1 VPYSRSNLFW
11 PLRLIAI
18 FSVLIPAL
26 LFAYATWTNSQTIE
40 EQANERIERA
50 LDVLQ
55 EHALKALQTVERAI
69 SETNEVLRGMSDE
82 SLREREADLF
92 LRLKRTQQ
100 ALPQIESIWA
110 FDRDGHPLVS
120 STILPVPRNLN
131 NSDRSYF
138 RAQQDPA
145 AETFVSEVVRARVGT
160 LRFFVVSGRRMSE
173 QAGRFNGVIGVTVM
187 PDHFSEFYR
196 KISRGRDVFG
206 LLRVDGSFLARF
218 PDIRFEQF
226 ATQSALAQETTRNP
240 EAGSFTGKS
249 RLDGVERRVGY
260 RKVPGFQVYVQAGIE
275 TDALRS
281 EFWSATL
288 LQLAL
293 GGPVALAMF
302 GLSIYALR
310 RAQRSEQEI
319 IRREIAES
327 SLKQAQRLEAI
338 GQLTGGVAHDFNN
351 LLMVVSGN
359 VERLKRSLTL
369 DDRQSRAIEAISIA
383 VKRGTDLTRQLLSFS
398 RQQAHEAKVID
409 LNERLPAI
417 REMLQSSLR
426 GDITIQLKVP
436 EDLWPIKVDSSE
448 LELSLL
454 NLAVNARD
462 AMSAGG
468 SLTISADN
476 VTLLDPNPFQLK
488 GDFVALNVTDTGAGI
503 PPEVLARVFEP
514 FFTTKDIGK
523 GTGLGLSQ
531 VYGFAQQAGGR
542 AAIESVVGR
551 GTTVT
556 LYLPRSRHAV
566 EVDPSPT
573 SHAET
578 RQSQRERGRVLL
590 VEDNAEVADVTR
602 ELLQEL
608 GFEVLG
614 AADVSSALSVLRGS
628 TVDVILSD
636 IVMPGGADGLDLAR
650 LVRREYGE
658 GLPIIL
664 ATGYSEKSQ
673 AATEAG
679 FTILRK
685 PYEIGELRSALAEA
699 LRKSRKRGAVGG
711 ALTALKLEGSDD

>member
-1 VPYSRSNLFW
+1 MPYSRSTLFW

-18 FSVLIPAL
+18 FSVIIPAL
-26 LFAYATWTNSQTIE
+26 LLAYAMWTNSQAIE
-40 EQANERIERA
+40 AQTNERIERA

-69 SETNEVLRGMSDE
+69 SEINEVLSGMPDE
-82 SLREREADLF
+82 MLRERESDLF

-110 FDRDGHPLVS
+110 FDRDGYPLVS

-138 RAQQDPA
+138 RAQLDPA
-145 AETFVSEVVRARVGT
+145 AETFVSEVVRARVGS

-173 QAGRFNGVIGVTVM
+173 QAGRFNGVIGVTMM

-206 LLRVDGSFLARF
+206 LLRADGSFLARF

-226 ATQSALAQETTRNP
+226 ATQSTLAQETPRRP

-260 RKVPGFQVYVQAGIE
+260 RKVPGFPIYVQAGIE
-275 TDALRS
+275 TGALQS
-281 EFWSATL
+281 EFWSGTL
-288 LQLAL
+288 RQLAL

-302 GLSIYALR
+302 GLAIYALR
-310 RAQRSEQEI
+310 RAQRSEEEI
-319 IRREIAES
+319 RRREIAES
-327 SLKQAQRLEAI
+327 ALKQAQRLEAI

-359 VERLKRSLTL
+359 VERLKRGLTL

-398 RQQAHEAKVID
+398 RQQTHEATVID
-409 LNERLPAI
+409 LSQRLPAI
-417 REMLQSSLR
+417 CEMLQSSLR
-426 GDITIQLKVP
+426 GDITVEVKVP
-436 EDLWPIKVDSSE
+436 EGLWPIKVDSSE

-462 AMSAGG
+462 AMAGG
-468 SLTISADN
+468 GKLTISAGN
-476 VTLLDPNPFQLK
+476 ITLLDPNSLQLR

-503 PPEVLARVFEP
+503 PSEVLTRVFEP
-514 FFTTKDIGK
+514 FFTTKDVGK

-542 AAIESVVGR
+542 AVIASDVGR

-556 LYLPRSRHAV
+556 LYLPRSREAV
-566 EVDPSPT
+566 EVEPFATSPT
-573 SHAET
+573 GAPHP
-578 RQSQRERGRVLL
+578 QRERGRVLL
-590 VEDNAEVADVTR
+590 VEDNSEVADVTR

-608 GFEVLG
+608 GYEVVG
-614 AADVSSALSVLRGS
+614 AADVSSALSALRS
-628 TVDVILSD
+628 RTIDVILSD
-636 IVMPGGADGLDLAR
+636 IVMPGGADGLDLAH
-650 LVRREYGE
+650 LVRGEHGE

-664 ATGYSEKSQ
+664 ATGYSEKTQ
-673 AATEAG
+673 AAAEAG

-685 PYEIGELRSALAEA
+685 PYDAGELRRALAEA
-699 LRKSRKRGAVGG
+699 LRKSRKRGAVG
-711 ALTALKLEGSDD
+711 TA